1 MKEGKIYWHGL
12 KTILIGLLLAISL
25 NVHAEQVPAP
35 GFEIPGVDKNINLSD
50 YLGKIVY
57 LDFWASWCVPC
68 RQSFPWMEQMH
79 QKYRS
84 QGLEVIAI
92 NLDQERKLADTF
104 LQKYSGNF
112 TIGFDAE
119 GVVPL
124 AYEVQGMPSSFII
137 DESGMIV
144 ASHIGFNSHKQKEYE
159 AAILTLLNSNRHPS
173 TLEIS
178 Q

>member
-1 MKEGKIYWHGL
+1 MKEGKIHWHGFR
-12 KTILIGLLLAISL
+12 TILIGLLLAISL

-124 AYEVQGMPSSFII
+124 AYEVQGMPSSFLI
-137 DESGMIV
+137 DKSGKIV